1 MGSKRAKAA
10 TNAVS
15 CMTVRRTM
23 TIELSDRQKE
33 LVDQLLAKG
42 KSGKTVTEVIDTALR
57 VLVDEQDQDVA
68 IPDWHHDEVKKGL
81 DAADRGDFVAC
92 DARSIIAAADAGE
105 R

>member
-1 MGSKRAKAA
+1 
-10 TNAVS
+10 
-15 CMTVRRTM
+15 M
-23 TIELSDRQKE
+23 TIELSNQQKE

-57 VLVDEQDQDVA
+57 ILVDEQDQDVE

-81 DAADRGDFVAC
+81 AAADRGDFVAC
-92 DARSIIAAADAGE
+92 DTRSIIAAADAGE